1 MTACW
6 VMFIIYTTICGQNRN
21 HICFFLPS
29 HVKVELQRVSDGER
43 CLTVLDVG
51 ADLAVNL

>member
-1 MTACW
+1 MLGNVHYLHNDLRAKQEP
-6 VMFIIYTTICGQNRN
+6 YL
-21 HICFFLPS
+21 FFLPS

-43 CLTVLDVG
+43 CLTVVDVG